1 MRRAATLSTRNAGTT
16 ACVLF
21 ALLSACSKE
30 PPPRTVVEF
39 VENPRLLEATMVRCA
54 QNRDELRYAAECVN
68 AREAVDRIAATEE
81 AAKRSELDA
90 QSERKRESLRR
101 AQQAASAA
109 RQRAAEAE
117 RMRKEAEYLGQFGEV
132 DVVPDELANGGQ
144 PVTPDALQPGNETFV
159 VDDLQPATIPAN
171 ESSAVPV
178 NEPNAP
184 AEYEAD
190 SLESVRDELQRRRQG
205 DNQ

>member
-1 MRRAATLSTRNAGTT
+1 
-16 ACVLF
+16 
-21 ALLSACSKE
+21 
-30 PPPRTVVEF
+30 
-39 VENPRLLEATMVRCA
+39 MVRCA
-54 QNRDELRYAAECVN
+54 QNRDQLRYTAECVN

-109 RQRAAEAE
+109 RQRAVEVE
-117 RMRKEAEYLGQFGEV
+117 RLREEAEYLGQFGEV
-132 DVVPDELANGGQ
+132 EAVPEETGSGSQ
-144 PVTPDALQPGNETFV
+144 PVTPDQLQPGNDAV
-159 VDDLQPATIPAN
+159 SVN
-171 ESSAVPV
+171 EPLPSTVPSNEPPAVPV

-184 AEYEAD
+184 ADYEAG
-190 SLESVRDELQRRRQG
+190 SLESVRDELQRRQQG